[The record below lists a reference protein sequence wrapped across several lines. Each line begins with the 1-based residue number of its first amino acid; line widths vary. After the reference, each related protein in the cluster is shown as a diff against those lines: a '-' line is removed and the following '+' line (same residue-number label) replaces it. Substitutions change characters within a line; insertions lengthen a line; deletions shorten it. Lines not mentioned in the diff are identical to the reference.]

1 MRNTRHTRSWLAV
14 LVALVALGAA
24 TFAYAAPAER
34 AAETDRSSST
44 VLRFDVAEDPTRYV
58 FSPSPVHGD
67 GSPAYGNS
75 FITQGYLYPPGT
87 LNGSDGVLPDGRPE
101 FPGKVLGEW
110 TCWGSHVG
118 QGAKTVRG
126 PIVVTTQ
133 LYQLGEGAGERNVVT
148 DGYEL
153 ADVGVP
159 VRRAVTG
166 GTGPFAS
173 ARGEQVQRLLGL
185 GATNG
190 VKLRVTLRLAGGPQ

>member
-1 MRNTRHTRSWLAV
+1 MKTPRHRKSRLAV
-14 LVALVALGAA
+14 LVALLAAGAA
-24 TFAYAAPAER
+24 AVAYAASADPEAE
-34 AAETDRSSST
+34 AARSSSAI
-44 VLRFDVAEDPTRYV
+44 LRFDVAEDPTRFV

-75 FITQGYLYPPGT
+75 FITQGYLYPAGT
-87 LNGSDGVLPDGRPE
+87 LNGSDGVLADGQPE
-101 FPGKVLGEW
+101 FPDKVLGEW

-118 QGAKTVRG
+118 QGAKTANG

-133 LYQLGEGAGERNVVT
+133 LYQLGEGAGRRTVVT

-159 VRRAVTG
+159 VDRAITG

-185 GATNG
+185 GPTNG
-190 VKLRVTLRLAGGPQ
+190 VKLRVTLRVAGGRR